1 MVIINIVKI
10 NLKDVQTMKT
20 KSLSLIL
27 IILLATLFTANV
39 FADSDKTFLNNW
51 IEIKNNNV
59 NERVTASF
67 INFDEENETFLLNA
81 RIGDEGADSSFF
93 GFDGLTVI
101 PSNPT
106 TENCDFTGGWVGTT
120 DQGKEIIFIVS
131 NISDITRVQIDVIL
145 NSRSCNKNFGT
156 GFSGSIGTIAENSF
170 GFSDIVVCGIR
181 LGIKGVFTSCNEIE
195 GEWFFYCPS
204 CGSASGTWDAV
215 LDNTSPSDIS
225 NFKAMPGD
233 AKVSL
238 SWENP
243 PGSDFKGVRIQRSQ
257 TNQPGSPDE
266 GITVFSGFSSGFED
280 TCVSNGK
287 QYFYT
292 AFTFDSV
299 SNFSPG
305 VNSGVELELVQ

>member
-1 MVIINIVKI
+1 
-10 NLKDVQTMKT
+10 MKT
-20 KSLSLIL
+20 KSF
-27 IILLATLFTANV
+27 LLTFLFEIVFAVGV

-59 NERVTASF
+59 NERVSASHVR
-67 INFDEENETFLLNA
+67 FDEENEEFVLNA
-81 RIGDEGADSSFF
+81 EIGESNADIESSFSGF
-93 GFDGLTVI
+93 GQSSI
-101 PSNPT
+101 IQSNPT
-106 TENCDFTGGWVGTT
+106 TDNCDFTGGWVGTT

-131 NISDITRVQIDVIL
+131 NISDITRIQIDVIL

-156 GFSGSIGTIAENSF
+156 GFSGSVGTIADNSF
-170 GFSDIVVCGIR
+170 RISDIVVCGVR
-181 LGIKGVFTSCNEIE
+181 LGIKGVFTSCSNIE

-204 CGSASGTWDAV
+204 CGSASGTWDAA
-215 LDNTSPSDIS
+215 LDNTSPLDVS

-233 AKVSL
+233 AQVSL

-243 PGSDFKGVRIQRSQ
+243 SDSDFKGVRIQRSQ
-257 TNQPGSPDE
+257 TTPPVTPNE
-266 GITVFSGFSSGFED
+266 GDTVFSGFSSGFKD

-292 AFTFDSV
+292 AFTFDRV

-305 VNSGVELELVQ
+305 VNSDVELELN